1 MDEKLPP
8 PIHSGDGV
16 WTQKIPNSS
25 LALSG
30 PPPRNH
36 IPDQVWDVI
45 ENPPKRTSDKPF
57 FSDGSDVESKK

>member
-25 LALSG
+25 LALNE
-30 PPPRNH
+30 PAPYRPL
-36 IPDQVWDVI
+36 PDRVWDVI
-45 ENPPKRTSDKPF
+45 NNPPKLTSDRPF
-57 FSDGSDVESKK
+57 VSDRDE